1 MPTVD
6 RCGLFISFEGF
17 GVRGVRVSQAMSTVA
32 IVVAVIILYY
42 LIMAKLHWR
51 WLAKKKEAK
60 FLNSLKDEIKNE

>member
-1 MPTVD
+1 
-6 RCGLFISFEGF
+6 
-17 GVRGVRVSQAMSTVA
+17 MSTVA